1 METDILV
8 FGDSIAYGAWD
19 KEGGWVSRL
28 KEFLHKKAPP
38 SSDSCSLVYNL
49 SVSGETTEDLLER
62 FDFEAAQRAGQNM
75 VIVFAIGINDLQF
88 IESGHDS
95 TKTLARFKENITELA
110 QTASRMSDKVFF
122 VGLTP
127 LDEKKTHPLAS
138 DGENP
143 YTNESVRAFNR
154 IIEAVCSEE
163 KAKFIDIFSG
173 FMKKGHERLLEDGL
187 HPNSDGHRL
196 IFELVRGA
204 LTKNKTI

>member
-28 KEFLHKKAPP
+28 KEFSHKKAQP
-38 SSDSCSLVYNL
+38 SSDFYTLVYNL

-62 FDFEAAQRAGQNM
+62 FDSEAAQRATENTI
-75 VIVFAIGINDLQF
+75 IVFAIGINDLQF

-95 TKTLARFKENITELA
+95 GKTLARFKDNITRLVK
-110 QTASRMSDKVFF
+110 TAHRMSSKVFF

-127 LDEKKTHPLAS
+127 LDEKETHSLAS

-143 YTNESVRAFNR
+143 YTNENIRALNK
-154 IIEAVCSEE
+154 IIEGVCSKE
-163 KAKFIDIFSG
+163 KAKFIDIFSS
-173 FMKKGHERLLEDGL
+173 FMKKGHEKLLEDGL

-196 IFELVRGA
+196 IFKLVKEA
-204 LTKNKTI
+204 LVKSKAI